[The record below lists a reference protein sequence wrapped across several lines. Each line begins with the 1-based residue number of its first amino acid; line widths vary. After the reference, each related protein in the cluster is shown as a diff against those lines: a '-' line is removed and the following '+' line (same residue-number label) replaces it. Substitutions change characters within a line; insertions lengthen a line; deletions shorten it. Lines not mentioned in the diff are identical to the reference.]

1 MKKFKLKQVAVVV
14 GAMIALSTFTG
25 ALKIEELSLN
35 NGYTDNLRI
44 VQPELVGET
53 SKHYLTNDVKEIYL
67 NLRDLETKHIYDR
80 LPQKYKYNLNAY
92 LHRTSLENALA
103 GSPLSR
109 GEEVEKV
116 SMLEIIEENN
126 PSTENI
132 RTNED
137 YLKLLRAMYQDTFD
151 RFFTVSLIEKKGNK
165 VDATFTNYSQYK
177 VRSIKGNLRILE
189 NENGKVVYDGTF
201 TQSFVAPVPSDRMI
215 KFSETVKIDN
225 PRFTNIPGDKLIYQ
239 AKVQEV
245 VLSNGQYLNLQE
257 IFDKQTEKQV
267 VKPTRKHP

>member
-1 MKKFKLKQVAVVV
+1 MKLKKIAVVI
-14 GAMIALSTFTG
+14 GAVISLTSFTG

-44 VQPELVGET
+44 VQPELVGEA

-67 NLRDLETKHIYDR
+67 NLRDLETKHIYDQ
-80 LPQKYKYNLNAY
+80 LPQKYKLNLNAY
-92 LHRTSLENALA
+92 LHRTSLENALG

-116 SMLEIIEENN
+116 SMLQIIEENN

-132 RTNED
+132 RNNED
-137 YLKLLRAMYQDTFD
+137 YLTLLRAMYQDTFD
-151 RFFTVSLIEKKGNK
+151 QFFTVSLMEKTGNK
-165 VDATFTNYSQYK
+165 VSAAFTNYSQYK
-177 VRSIKGNLRILE
+177 IRSIKGNIRILE
-189 NENGKVVYDGTF
+189 NEKGTVVYDGPFSQTF
-201 TQSFVAPVPSDRMI
+201 VLPLAPDRMI
-215 KFSETVKIDN
+215 KFTETININN

-245 VLSNGQYLNLQE
+245 VLHTGQYLNLQE

-267 VKPTRKHP
+267 VKPTRQHPQ